1 MDYQEHT
8 RRRMRALDGTSFRF
22 ERTGEELR
30 VNGRSVHIS
39 ALPGGIVTLD
49 AGDKTVQVGAAEY
62 WEMVYDDIAPT
73 KLLAG
78 ILLAQLHELRGRL
91 GSIAAQQTHQEAE

>member
-8 RRRMRALDGTSFRF
+8 RRRMRALDDTSFRF
-22 ERTGEELR
+22 ERTGEELF
-30 VNGRSVHIS
+30 VNGMPAHIS
-39 ALPGGIVTLD
+39 ALPGGIVALHT
-49 AGDKTVQVGAAEY
+49 GDKTVQVGTADY
-62 WEMVYDDIAPT
+62 WEMVYDEMAPT

-91 GSIAAQQTHQEAE
+91 MSLAAQHTHQDAE